1 MADSYNLTK
10 LRLVVGADAS
20 EDELLL
26 MYLTDAERAIINHL
40 YPMDEDTAH
49 TLPTRYESRMVEI
62 AAYLYN
68 KRGAEG
74 EISHNENGLLKENIP
89 HYYCGN
95 YSGKVGKQATGE
107 CVARVLDSY
116 ATEIDCKNVECGVG
130 RSLENARQTACEGVG
145 AIGAHCIDHHS
156 ACTAAAQRLH
166 NGGGQCT
173 YKISACAHSVRAP
186 RNAVHNNIHSTRCTE
201 HSNGDKYGNEVGDYA
216 HGGAEAIFCS
226 LNEGLID
233 IDFSLYSRE
242 NEQDDYG
249 EQCYPGK

>member
-74 EISHNENGLLKENIP
+74 EISHNENGISRTYEGGSIP
-89 HYYCGN
+89 NSMLSDIIPYGR
-95 YSGKVGKQATGE
+95 
-107 CVARVLDSY
+107 VA
-116 ATEIDCKNVECGVG
+116 K
-130 RSLENARQTACEGVG
+130 
-145 AIGAHCIDHHS
+145 
-156 ACTAAAQRLH
+156 
-166 NGGGQCT
+166 
-173 YKISACAHSVRAP
+173 
-186 RNAVHNNIHSTRCTE
+186 
-201 HSNGDKYGNEVGDYA
+201 
-216 HGGAEAIFCS
+216 
-226 LNEGLID
+226 
-233 IDFSLYSRE
+233 
-242 NEQDDYG
+242 
-249 EQCYPGK
+249 